1 MIACMN
7 FKVLF
12 LSTPFLSVETIKCV
26 TDSSNLSLSRKPE
39 LSFNVVVSTCW
50 NAFNTSLSIGAT
62 AEEEEEV
69 EDDDGRASE
78 DEREAVRAPQ
88 SSLCEAEKYVRNFS
102 SFAKSVIS
110 SDV

>member
-1 MIACMN
+1 MACMN

-26 TDSSNLSLSRKPE
+26 TDLSNLSLSRKPE
-39 LSFNVVVSTCW
+39 LSLDVALSTCCDV
-50 NAFNTSLSIGAT
+50 FDISISIGGAT
-62 AEEEEEV
+62 EE
-69 EDDDGRASE
+69 EDDDDADDRASE
-78 DEREAVRAPQ
+78 DEGGTVETPR
-88 SSLCEAEKYVRNFS
+88 SSLCDAEKYVRNFS